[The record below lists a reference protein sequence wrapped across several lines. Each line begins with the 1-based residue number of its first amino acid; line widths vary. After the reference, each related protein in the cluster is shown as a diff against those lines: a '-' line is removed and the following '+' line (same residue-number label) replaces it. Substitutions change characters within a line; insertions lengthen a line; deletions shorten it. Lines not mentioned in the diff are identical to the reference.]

1 MVLKVVYCV
10 HVVLAPASTAD
21 KVVSAGRRPNCPV
34 SAEKGTCII
43 RSSLRVNWNV
53 LLVRSSMR
61 KKAELTEL
69 VPAADHGQSIRI
81 GFGNELG
88 VEGRRKRHSKDCA
101 TTDSMPSLID
111 RLFDLKRKA
120 YKLRS
125 ALSQLQVI

>member
-1 MVLKVVYCV
+1 VVLKFIHCI
-10 HVVLAPASTAD
+10 HVVRAPASTAD
-21 KVVSAGRRPNCPV
+21 KVVSAGRWPNCPV
-34 SAEKGTCII
+34 SAEKGTCIV
-43 RSSLRVNWNV
+43 RRSLRVNWNV

-69 VPAADHGQSIRI
+69 VPAADRGQSIMI

-88 VEGRRKRHSKDCA
+88 VEGHRKRHSKDCA

-111 RLFDLKRKA
+111 RLFDLKRKD

-125 ALSQLQVI
+125 ALTQVQVS